1 MEKGDIVKI
10 EMQYGGIV
18 IGIIDSI
25 TVNEIWFKMYYYS
38 NELYV
43 CLGFTRNYKMLNI
56 TPEEIDLFK
65 NQLLSQG
72 YSYDDE
78 TKTVIHEL

>member
-1 MEKGDIVKI
+1 MGKGDIVKI
-10 EMQYGGIV
+10 EMQYGEIV

-38 NELYV
+38 NKLYV
-43 CLGFTRNYKMLNI
+43 YLGFTRNYKMLNI

>member
-25 TVNEIWFKMYYYS
+25 TINDILFKMYYYR
-38 NELYV
+38 NELSVYIG
-43 CLGFTRNYKMLNI
+43 LARNYKMLNI

>member
-72 YSYDDE
+72 YSYDVE

>member
-1 MEKGDIVKI
+1 MGKGDIVKI
-10 EMQYGGIV
+10 EMQYGEIV

-38 NELYV
+38 NKLYV
-43 CLGFTRNYKMLNI
+43 YLGFIRNYKMLNI

-65 NQLLSQG
+65 YKLLSQG

>member
-1 MEKGDIVKI
+1 MGKGDIVKI
-10 EMQYGGIV
+10 EMQYGEIV

-43 CLGFTRNYKMLNI
+43 YLEFTRNYKMLNI

-65 NQLLSQG
+65 DKLLSQG